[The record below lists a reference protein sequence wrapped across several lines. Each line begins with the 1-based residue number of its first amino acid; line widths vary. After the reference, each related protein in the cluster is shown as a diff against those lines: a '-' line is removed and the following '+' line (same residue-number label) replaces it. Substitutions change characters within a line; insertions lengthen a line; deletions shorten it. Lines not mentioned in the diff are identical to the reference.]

1 MDHSG
6 LRGRRHYPDL
16 DRIPRP
22 PSSIA
27 PSRLFST
34 RSCRRAS
41 PALPHLRPSIPVQ
54 CAFRHLSRSN
64 CLHGRCA
71 AGGARTSR
79 YARRAGNQRPGN
91 LGRPRQCL
99 RRSRS
104 LPGVLGLFRPQ
115 RSTRGRPPSRAAP
128 GAFPPLDPLRFRS
141 HPGRR
146 KASVRSTSL
155 ASARPFRPRR
165 RESLSLRHFLSR
177 PLLSHRFPS
186 YSRRPS
192 AGRFLSLPEK
202 DLPGTVHIMTRRP
215 SILVAIVLLTLSIS
229 FAATL
234 PNEWRSWRYSRAL
247 SGFPVEMDHSP
258 VSLGVL
264 PWDVVAHA
272 SPLGAD
278 FRIVDDLNHEAPY
291 FLSTLQSE
299 SKIETRASRILERSF
314 VAGQFTQI
322 VVRITDNPPL
332 DETHGVTLQQL
343 DAEPWFNTYRIA
355 TPENDFMYWVETAV
369 SDDAHQWRVVDARS
383 PISRFRKHGLEG
395 SQTVK
400 FDGYS
405 NQRFL
410 RVRIL
415 DRESQFPVDSLEI
428 SSRSSSEP
436 PCTAIPANFLPD
448 VASEKSN
455 GSWRADLRTA
465 NLPVSELLFSTDQN
479 EFYRGVRLSSSQDG
493 KEWSFVTGGEI
504 YRYRQ
509 GDKPKESL
517 RIIFPE
523 TFARFWRAEIINGDD
538 LPLSNVALEF
548 RGLDRRVTFRAE
560 RGRSYRLLYGNARAT
575 APSYDFARIF
585 DPSDRKALAL
595 AHLGPEEITVNY
607 ADPRPFT
614 ERHPNLLWIVV
625 GIAAVLLALA
635 AVHALR
641 SPISSQ
647 QA

>member
-1 MDHSG
+1 M
-6 LRGRRHYPDL
+6 
-16 DRIPRP
+16 
-22 PSSIA
+22 
-27 PSRLFST
+27 
-34 RSCRRAS
+34 
-41 PALPHLRPSIPVQ
+41 
-54 CAFRHLSRSN
+54 
-64 CLHGRCA
+64 
-71 AGGARTSR
+71 
-79 YARRAGNQRPGN
+79 
-91 LGRPRQCL
+91 
-99 RRSRS
+99 
-104 LPGVLGLFRPQ
+104 
-115 RSTRGRPPSRAAP
+115 
-128 GAFPPLDPLRFRS
+128 
-141 HPGRR
+141 
-146 KASVRSTSL
+146 
-155 ASARPFRPRR
+155 
-165 RESLSLRHFLSR
+165 
-177 PLLSHRFPS
+177 
-186 YSRRPS
+186 
-192 AGRFLSLPEK
+192 
-202 DLPGTVHIMTRRP
+202 MTRRP
-215 SILVAIVLLTLSIS
+215 SILVALVLLTFSIS

-258 VSLGVL
+258 ISLGVL
-264 PWDVVAHA
+264 PWDVVAHG

-291 FLSTLQSE
+291 FLTTLQSE

-322 VVRITDNPPL
+322 IVRITDKPPL
-332 DETHGVTLQQL
+332 GETHGVTLKQL

-436 PCTAIPANFLPD
+436 PRSAIPANFLPD

-455 GSWRADLRTA
+455 SSWRADLRTP

-538 LPLSNVALEF
+538 LPLSKVALEF

-560 RGRSYRLLYGNARAT
+560 RGRSYRLLYGNDRAT

-614 ERHPNLLWIVV
+614 ERHPSLLWIVV

-635 AVHALR
+635 AVRALR

>member
-1 MDHSG
+1 M
-6 LRGRRHYPDL
+6 
-16 DRIPRP
+16 
-22 PSSIA
+22 
-27 PSRLFST
+27 
-34 RSCRRAS
+34 
-41 PALPHLRPSIPVQ
+41 
-54 CAFRHLSRSN
+54 
-64 CLHGRCA
+64 
-71 AGGARTSR
+71 
-79 YARRAGNQRPGN
+79 
-91 LGRPRQCL
+91 
-99 RRSRS
+99 
-104 LPGVLGLFRPQ
+104 
-115 RSTRGRPPSRAAP
+115 
-128 GAFPPLDPLRFRS
+128 
-141 HPGRR
+141 
-146 KASVRSTSL
+146 
-155 ASARPFRPRR
+155 
-165 RESLSLRHFLSR
+165 
-177 PLLSHRFPS
+177 
-186 YSRRPS
+186 
-192 AGRFLSLPEK
+192 
-202 DLPGTVHIMTRRP
+202 RRP
-215 SILVAIVLLTLSIS
+215 SILVALVLLTFSIS

-247 SGFPVEMDHSP
+247 SGFPVEMDHSS
-258 VSLGVL
+258 VSLGAL
-264 PWDVVAHA
+264 PWDVVSHG

-291 FLSTLQSE
+291 FLTTLRSE

-322 VVRITDNPPL
+322 VVRLTDKPAL
-332 DETHGVTLQQL
+332 DETHGVTLPQL

-369 SDDAHQWRVVDARS
+369 SDDAHQSRVVDARS

-415 DRESQFPVDSLEI
+415 DRESQFPIDSLEI

-436 PCTAIPANFLPD
+436 PRSTIPANFQPE
-448 VASEKSN
+448 VTSEKSN
-455 GSWRADLRTA
+455 SSWQADLRTA
-465 NLPVSELLFSTDQN
+465 NLPVSELLFSADQN
-479 EFYRGVRLSSSQDG
+479 EFYRGVRLNSSQDG

-538 LPLSNVALEF
+538 LPLSKVALEF

-560 RGRSYRLLYGNARAT
+560 RGRSYRLLYGNDRAT

-635 AVHALR
+635 AVRALR

-647 QA
+647 QT

>member
-1 MDHSG
+1 MM
-6 LRGRRHYPDL
+6 R
-16 DRIPRP
+16 
-22 PSSIA
+22 
-27 PSRLFST
+27 
-34 RSCRRAS
+34 
-41 PALPHLRPSIPVQ
+41 
-54 CAFRHLSRSN
+54 
-64 CLHGRCA
+64 
-71 AGGARTSR
+71 
-79 YARRAGNQRPGN
+79 
-91 LGRPRQCL
+91 
-99 RRSRS
+99 
-104 LPGVLGLFRPQ
+104 
-115 RSTRGRPPSRAAP
+115 
-128 GAFPPLDPLRFRS
+128 
-141 HPGRR
+141 
-146 KASVRSTSL
+146 
-155 ASARPFRPRR
+155 
-165 RESLSLRHFLSR
+165 
-177 PLLSHRFPS
+177 
-186 YSRRPS
+186 
-192 AGRFLSLPEK
+192 
-202 DLPGTVHIMTRRP
+202 RRP
-215 SILVAIVLLTLSIS
+215 SILVALVLLTFSIS

-264 PWDVVAHA
+264 PWDVVAHG

-291 FLSTLQSE
+291 FLTTLQSE

-314 VAGQFTQI
+314 IAGQFTQI
-322 VVRITDNPPL
+322 IVRITDKPPL
-332 DETHGVTLQQL
+332 DETHGVTLKQL

-369 SDDAHQWRVVDARS
+369 SDDAHRWRVVDERS
-383 PISRFRKHGLEG
+383 PISRFRKRGLEG
-395 SQTVK
+395 NQTVQ

-436 PCTAIPANFLPD
+436 PRSAIPANFLPAE
-448 VASEKSN
+448 ASEKSN
-455 GSWRADLRTA
+455 SSWQADLRTA
-465 NLPVSELLFSTDQN
+465 NLPVSELIFSTDQN
-479 EFYRGVRLSSSQDG
+479 EFYRGARLSSSQDG

-560 RGRSYRLLYGNARAT
+560 RDRSYRLLYGNDRAT

-585 DPSDRKALAL
+585 DPSDRKVLAL

-635 AVHALR
+635 AVRALR
-641 SPISSQ
+641 SPMSSQ

>member
-6 LRGRRHYPDL
+6 LRGRRRHPDL

-27 PSRLFST
+27 ASRLFST
-34 RSCRRAS
+34 RSCRRPS
-41 PALPHLRPSIPVQ
+41 PALPHLRSSIPFQ
-54 CAFRHLSRSN
+54 CAIRHLSRSN
-64 CLHGRCA
+64 CLHGGCA

-79 YARRAGNQRPGN
+79 YARRAGNQCPGN
-91 LGRPRQCL
+91 LGRSRQCL

-104 LPGVLGLFRPQ
+104 ISGVLGLFWPQ
-115 RSTRGRPPSRAAP
+115 RGTRGRPPSCAAP
-128 GAFPPLDPLRFRS
+128 GAFPALDPLRFRS
-141 HPGRR
+141 HPDRR

-155 ASARPFRPRR
+155 ASTHPVRTRG

-186 YSRRPS
+186 HSRRPS
-192 AGRFLSLPEK
+192 TGRFLSVPEK
-202 DLPGTVHIMTRRP
+202 DLPGTVHIMRRP
-215 SILVAIVLLTLSIS
+215 SILVALVLFTLSIS

-247 SGFPVEMDHSP
+247 SGFPVEMDYSP
-258 VSLGVL
+258 ISLGVL
-264 PWDVVAHA
+264 PWDVVAHG
-272 SPLGAD
+272 SSLGAD

-291 FLSTLQSE
+291 FLTTLQSE

-322 VVRITDNPPL
+322 IVRITDKPAL
-332 DETHGVTLQQL
+332 DETRGVTLQQL

-415 DRESQFPVDSLEI
+415 DRESQFPIDSLEI

-436 PCTAIPANFLPD
+436 PRSAIPANFLPE
-448 VASEKSN
+448 VALEKSN
-455 GSWRADLRTA
+455 SSWQTDLRTP
-465 NLPVSELLFSTDQN
+465 NLPISELIFSTDQN

-538 LPLSNVALEF
+538 LPFSKVSLEF
-548 RGLDRRVTFRAE
+548 RGLGRRVTFRAE
-560 RGRSYRLLYGNARAT
+560 RGRSYRLLYGNDRAT
-575 APSYDFARIF
+575 APSYAFARIF
-585 DPSDRKALAL
+585 DPSNRKALAL

-635 AVHALR
+635 AVRALR